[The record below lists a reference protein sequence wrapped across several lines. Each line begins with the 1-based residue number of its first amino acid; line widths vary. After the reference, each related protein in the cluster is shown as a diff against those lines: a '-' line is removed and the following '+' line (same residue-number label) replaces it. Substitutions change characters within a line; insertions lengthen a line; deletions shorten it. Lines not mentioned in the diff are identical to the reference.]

1 MGEAKRRKKLDSTY
15 GNIPLLNS
23 TNQQQKHIDL
33 IIDSLSSQF
42 DTEIK
47 QIASAES
54 IIEQYHPYKDK
65 IWTWINQ
72 KLQPYRER
80 DRTLI
85 ASSIM
90 TCYAELTMKY
100 EASPLLIKFF
110 FEILQPLLSEDKSR
124 RIATIVQKI
133 EAELTT
139 TS

>member
-65 IWTWINQ
+65 ISTWINQ

-124 RIATIVQKI
+124 RIASIVQKI
-133 EAELTT
+133 EAELTK
-139 TS
+139 SS

>member
-65 IWTWINQ
+65 ISTWINQ